1 MAFESLTERFSK
13 ILKKVR
19 GQSRLTEKNMDEMLQ
34 EVRIALFEAD
44 VNFKVVKEFVNNIK
58 EKALGTKVYD
68 TLNPGQMVVKI
79 VNDDRW

>member
-44 VNFKVVKEFVNNIK
+44 VNFKV
-58 EKALGTKVYD
+58 
-68 TLNPGQMVVKI
+68 
-79 VNDDRW
+79 